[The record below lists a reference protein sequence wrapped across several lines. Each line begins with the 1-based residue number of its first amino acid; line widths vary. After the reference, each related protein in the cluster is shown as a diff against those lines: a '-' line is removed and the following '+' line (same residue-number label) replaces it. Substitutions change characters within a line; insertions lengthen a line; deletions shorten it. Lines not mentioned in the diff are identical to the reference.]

1 MSVRWA
7 VLFRQPG
14 FWVGAFQEIKKS
26 PKGFRN
32 QQRADELLEE
42 GGMALQRQDLDSLK
56 SIMIELWS
64 LMPAEKQDTIGER
77 VSDAGIR
84 KL

>member
-1 MSVRWA
+1 M
-7 VLFRQPG
+7 
-14 FWVGAFQEIKKS
+14 GAFQEIKKS

-64 LMPAEKQDTIGER
+64 LMPAEKQDTIGNKFYLQ
-77 VSDAGIR
+77 VQLGCGINCPYYA
-84 KL
+84 LH